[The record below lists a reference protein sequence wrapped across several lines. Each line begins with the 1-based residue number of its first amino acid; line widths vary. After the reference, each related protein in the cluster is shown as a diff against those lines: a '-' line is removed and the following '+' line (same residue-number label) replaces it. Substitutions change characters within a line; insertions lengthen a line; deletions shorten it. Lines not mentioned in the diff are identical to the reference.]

1 MMRTA
6 INLLFAG
13 IIALS
18 ASNLYAQKNQQ
29 KYSWDNLPTAALPTF
44 KTDTVNITQYG
55 AKPNGQTL
63 NTKYIND
70 AILACS
76 RKGGGV
82 VFVPAG
88 LWLTGPIVLQN
99 NVNLHVS
106 RSAILFFTD
115 DFNQFPLVKG
125 NYEGKPQM
133 RNQSPVS
140 GTNLSNIAI
149 TGQGVIDGNGDVW
162 RMVKKDALTEP
173 EWKAK
178 LASGGLLSDDGR
190 TWYPS
195 EKTKKAHAMKEP
207 GLITSDKTNIFY
219 NEVKDF
225 LRPTLVNLTHCKKVL
240 IEGVTFQNSPAWG
253 LHLLMSEDLTLKNV
267 TVKNPDYAQN
277 GDGLDLESCKNVLID
292 GCTFDVGDDGICIKS
307 GKDEEGRKRGMPTEN
322 VVIKNSFVYKGHGG
336 FVIGSEM
343 SGGARNIFISDCS
356 FMGTDKGLRFKTA
369 RGRGGVVEN
378 IYIRNIFMKDIV
390 DEAIYFDMYYYTKPP
405 AKGEKVVAPKVS
417 VETPRFQ
424 NFYIS
429 NVVCNGA
436 KKGIFVRGLP
446 EMSIKNISITD
457 VHLKSQKAIEIIEA
471 ENIDLKNITAISTET
486 KPVVYVE
493 NSRNIKL
500 DGLLYSTNSD
510 LLLLVNGE
518 RTSEVKLSNTDI
530 KVAKQ
535 RVKSENGAKTS
546 AVTFK

>member
-1 MMRTA
+1 MRTA